1 MNLAEL
7 VGIRKKGIKTL
18 KMQMAE
24 LMLSKAFQAIKESYI
39 ESEEEQQLIGIC
51 FKLLLRSKRMFDA
64 RQDVVKILRLVYKRE
79 ALILKFES
87 MDSGEV
93 VSCYNL
99 LLDISVKIF
108 NSISLLQDEH
118 KILRR
123 PFVFKQ
129 VDYLD

>member
-79 ALILKFES
+79 ALILKFE
-87 MDSGEV
+87 
-93 VSCYNL
+93 
-99 LLDISVKIF
+99 
-108 NSISLLQDEH
+108 
-118 KILRR
+118 
-123 PFVFKQ
+123 
-129 VDYLD
+129 